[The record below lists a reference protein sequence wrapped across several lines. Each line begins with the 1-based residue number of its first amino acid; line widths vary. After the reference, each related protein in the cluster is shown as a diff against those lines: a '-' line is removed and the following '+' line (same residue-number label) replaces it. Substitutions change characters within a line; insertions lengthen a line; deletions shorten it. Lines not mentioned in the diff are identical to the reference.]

1 MEYDIFLSK
10 NTKDLTEARR
20 VVDLLKSYGLKV
32 FESTQELSNIGKTDY
47 ASSIDK
53 ALENSRHII
62 ILCSENEFGTGEGS
76 DSLWVY
82 YEWSSFRNEILSK
95 RKDGNIAVVL
105 SGGVSLSS
113 VAFGLRKYEAFSI
126 DEIEGDK
133 FKNYFI
139 IPNIKS
145 NDGGHKTDY
154 NPIEKKQDSSRAV
167 NIKAFD
173 FGLHFAMNMFANQTN
188 NESLYDINEDYENFK
203 DIPSYQLRTKNPD
216 AIADI
221 MKNAYG
227 TEVAKFFSFGQRTGL
242 LSIVILFQ
250 KKGANISKEQKD
262 VFIIPFMKE
271 GRELNIPE
279 KILNYC
285 INLISDKTSDIQV
298 ANFHKIIRYN
308 ILTINVEKC
317 PYCGVEN
324 SIDNDTCKNCYAPL
338 SL

>member
-10 NTKDLTEARR
+10 NTKDLAEARKI
-20 VVDLLKSYGLKV
+20 VNLLKFYGLKV

-95 RKDGNIAVVL
+95 RKEGNIAVVL
-105 SGGVSLSS
+105 SGGISLSS

-133 FKNYFI
+133 FKKYFM
-139 IPNIKS
+139 IPNFKS
-145 NDGGHKTDY
+145 NDGGHKTGN
-154 NPIEKKQDSSRAV
+154 NPIANNQDSSCAA

-188 NESLYDINEDYENFK
+188 NDSLYDLNEDYENFK
-203 DIPSYQLRTKNPD
+203 DIPSYQLQTKNPD
-216 AIADI
+216 AILDI

-227 TEVAKFFSFGQRTGL
+227 DKVARFFSFGQRAGL

-250 KKGANISKEQKD
+250 KKGANISNEQKD
-262 VFIIPFMKE
+262 VFFIPFMKE

-285 INLISDKTSDIQV
+285 INLISDKTTDMQI
-298 ANFHKIIRYN
+298 ANLHKIIRNN
-308 ILTINVEKC
+308 ILTLGLVKC
-317 PYCGVEN
+317 PYCGTEN
-324 SIDNDTCKNCYAPL
+324 NIDNDTCKSCYAPL
-338 SL
+338 